1 MKQQAG
7 KQASKHSRCLQ
18 VKQQAGKQAN
28 TVDANTILM
37 MLHQQTLTHHPTPKS
52 ERRMNQLAGTN

>member
-28 TVDANTILM
+28 DMV
-37 MLHQQTLTHHPTPKS
+37 
-52 ERRMNQLAGTN
+52 

>member
-28 TVDANTILM
+28 TVGANTTLM
-37 MLHQQTLTHHPTPKS
+37 MLHQ
-52 ERRMNQLAGTN
+52 

>member
-7 KQASKHSRCLQ
+7 KQASIHSWCLQ

-28 TVDANTILM
+28 DMV
-37 MLHQQTLTHHPTPKS
+37 
-52 ERRMNQLAGTN
+52 

>member
-7 KQASKHSRCLQ
+7 KQASKHSQCLQ

-28 TVDANTILM
+28 DMV
-37 MLHQQTLTHHPTPKS
+37 
-52 ERRMNQLAGTN
+52 

>member
-7 KQASKHSRCLQ
+7 KQASIHSWCLQ

-28 TVDANTILM
+28 IVGASDQFYNSNGKRQFFPRLTI
-37 MLHQQTLTHHPTPKS
+37 
-52 ERRMNQLAGTN
+52 

>member
-7 KQASKHSRCLQ
+7 KQASKHILCLQ

-28 TVDANTILM
+28 DMV
-37 MLHQQTLTHHPTPKS
+37 
-52 ERRMNQLAGTN
+52 